1 MHSKVPGWRSNNEEE
16 KRMRNTVI
24 AKGLH
29 YLTKFMVLYRGI
41 FAATPY
47 KEGAWGADILTFMF
61 TCPLIICLHVPPIGR
76 TQLEAR
82 R

>member
-1 MHSKVPGWRSNNEEE
+1 MHSKVPGWGSNNEEE

-29 YLTKFMVLYRGI
+29 YLTKFVVLYRGI
-41 FAATPY
+41 FAAAPY
-47 KEGAWGADILTFMF
+47 KEGAWGAGILTFMF
-61 TCPLIICLHVPPIGR
+61 TCPLIIYLYVPPIGR